1 MKRWRAVYY
10 SLAGFWLLA
19 ALTSGQRI
27 FFLLFAI
34 QFILALFALLMNLWA
49 ALSFT
54 YLQELSQEKSLHGQP
69 IRLRLDIHNEQI
81 LPYPMM
87 KIRLATPVWQEQ
99 RELNFN
105 LPARSHLSFD
115 LTMQCPYRG
124 QYDIGMTV
132 IDFVD
137 IFGLIRL
144 PFDMRLLPYYR
155 MKQLLVYPRLEEI
168 EALPLPTRT
177 SQAFA
182 RHRFATEDQNE
193 PFSTLRRYQAGDTRK
208 RIHWPVTVRLQTLM
222 TRQFEEAAEPQILL
236 ILDLSPSD
244 WPGEAALQ
252 AADALCESAAG
263 LMHYLLRQNYLL
275 NLTAIGAQTE
285 QRQLSRLAEF
295 QAQYNW
301 LAMTE
306 FSGSGQQFIRS
317 LALILEQSRSAQAIL
332 VVTTHADREIA
343 DLLLRQHRAGRPVF
357 ALFAGP
363 IQSSADEER
372 LQHQLQQAGLI
383 TWRMHY
389 GDTLSRQLTGPLR

>member
-34 QFILALFALLMNLWA
+34 QFFLALFALLMNLWA

-87 KIRLATPVWQEQ
+87 KIRLATPVWQQQ

-182 RHRFATEDQNE
+182 RHRL
-193 PFSTLRRYQAGDTRK
+193 SL
-208 RIHWPVTVRLQTLM
+208 IH
-222 TRQFEEAAEPQILL
+222 I
-236 ILDLSPSD
+236 
-244 WPGEAALQ
+244 
-252 AADALCESAAG
+252 
-263 LMHYLLRQNYLL
+263 
-275 NLTAIGAQTE
+275 
-285 QRQLSRLAEF
+285 
-295 QAQYNW
+295 
-301 LAMTE
+301 
-306 FSGSGQQFIRS
+306 
-317 LALILEQSRSAQAIL
+317 
-332 VVTTHADREIA
+332 
-343 DLLLRQHRAGRPVF
+343 
-357 ALFAGP
+357 
-363 IQSSADEER
+363 
-372 LQHQLQQAGLI
+372 
-383 TWRMHY
+383 
-389 GDTLSRQLTGPLR
+389 